1 MARKFF
7 TNIDMQGASKVVG
20 LPTPTDS
27 GDAVPKSYVD
37 SAVEGLAWKDSCRV
51 STQANL
57 SIASPGA
64 TIDGV
69 TMATQDRVLVRS
81 QTAGAENG
89 IYVWNG
95 AAVAMTRALDA
106 DLFPELEQAVVSVE
120 EGSSAGSTFRQTAV
134 NGTLGTTTVTWLTFG
149 TAAPAASE
157 TTSGIAEI
165 ATQAETDAGTDDLR
179 IITPLKLKNWSG
191 RLKKYTQDI
200 GDGSALSFTISHGLG
215 TRDVIVRVF
224 PNSGQYDDVE
234 VDVQRTSTT
243 QVTLVLVAAPSAP
256 ALNAYRVVVIG

>member
-1 MARKFF
+1 MSRKFF
-7 TNIDMQGASKVVG
+7 TDIDMQSASKVVG
-20 LPTPTDS
+20 LPTPTNP

-69 TMATQDRVLVRS
+69 TMASQDRVLVRS
-81 QTAGAENG
+81 QTTGAENG

-95 AAVAMTRALDA
+95 AAVTMTRALDA
-106 DLFPELEQAVVSVE
+106 STFDELEQAVVSVE
-120 EGSSAGSTFRQTAV
+120 EGSSVGSTFRQTAV
-134 NGTLGTTTVTWLTFG
+134 NGTLGTTTVTWAAFG
-149 TAAPAASE
+149 TSAPSATESTA
-157 TTSGIAEI
+157 GIAAE
-165 ATQAETDAGTDDLR
+165 ATQTETNSGL
-179 IITPLKLKNWSG
+179 INGKFVTPAKLASWSG
-191 RLKKYTQDI
+191 RLKKYTTDI
-200 GDGSALSFTISHGLG
+200 GDGSALSFAISHGLNS
-215 TRDVIVRVF
+215 RDVIVRVF

-243 QVTLVLVAAPSAP
+243 QVTLVFVAAPSAP